1 MTTLSGIGLARF
13 AYTALMPQM
22 VDARWF
28 NPEQVAYLGAP
39 NLLGYLFGALAAAPL
54 AEPKAF
60 FVNTADYARR
70 HQEVIERFGRFP
82 HRNAILG
89 RASTAQEQDYLA
101 QPGSGF

>member
-1 MTTLSGIGLARF
+1 MARIF
-13 AYTALMPQM
+13 AYLPLEHAEDPLMQARSVALF
-22 VDARWF
+22 D
-28 NPEQVAYLGAP
+28 
-39 NLLGYLFGALAAAPL
+39 ALAAAPL

-60 FVNTADYARR
+60 FANTADYARR
-70 HQEVIERFGRFP
+70 HQDVIERFGRFP